1 MVQLCSWQSSS
12 KKSRKSKK
20 KTQTQRW
27 PLPSTQQGVVF
38 EKKHGGAGGRSLS
51 QTAEHEGEGGAK
63 TTKWHQSESIQKWVQ
78 NRWAV
83 LHEVERSGASECS
96 AVRPDDAFT
105 SSRETSAPGRGGGGQ
120 SDPCCHSVN
129 LQTHLKRHDEE
140 TRARTASGGQY
151 GFHRSWSENTG
162 TCWSSESARRNKMA
176 VSRQTGSE
184 HMSQNKTPIACLS
197 RFDVTTAV
205 LMWPHVPTVCTSGL
219 LQLFYSSKKYSE

>member
-1 MVQLCSWQSSS
+1 MKVEQRQQSDTKVSRYRNECRTGEECFMRSNVQVHPSVQLSALTTR
-12 KKSRKSKK
+12 SRAAGKP
-20 KTQTQRW
+20 QH
-27 PLPSTQQGVVF
+27 L
-38 EKKHGGAGGRSLS
+38 GG
-51 QTAEHEGEGGAK
+51 
-63 TTKWHQSESIQKWVQ
+63 
-78 NRWAV
+78 
-83 LHEVERSGASECS
+83 
-96 AVRPDDAFT
+96 
-105 SSRETSAPGRGGGGQ
+105 GGGGQ
-120 SDPCCHSVN
+120 SDPCGRSVN

-205 LMWPHVPTVCTSGL
+205 LM
-219 LQLFYSSKKYSE
+219 